1 MAVSTITNVKV
12 DEVSGI
18 LTAKWTCDGTSTASS
33 VFCGFTPRMVTL
45 HAASTPGVT
54 ALVWW
59 NENMTA
65 GTNGVTT
72 SAGVSTINGSNG
84 ITPLTGAEGAPAA
97 AATGSP
103 LSAGPGFTIGTAA
116 QTSSLVYI
124 LTAYR

>member
-1 MAVSTITNVKV
+1 MAVSTIANVKV
-12 DEVSGI
+12 DEVSGV
-18 LTAKWTCDGTSTASS
+18 LTAKWTCDAASTASS

-45 HAASTPGVT
+45 HAASAPGVT

-59 NENMTA
+59 NENMAA

-72 SAGVSTINGSNG
+72 AAGVTTINGANG
-84 ITPLTGAEGAPAA
+84 ITALTGAESPTPA

-103 LSAGPGFTIGTAA
+103 LLAGPGFTVGTAA
-116 QTSSLVYI
+116 QTASLVYI